1 MLLCIHGNTERGD
14 TMKRDM
20 KKIIEQTKVPNGY
33 QLACSEWLQLSH
45 HAARGGA
52 DDALDATLEAFTYG
66 FALGMRYLKN
76 KKAPVK
82 RQGRA

>member
-33 QLACSEWLQLSH
+33 QLAYSEWLQLSH
-45 HAARGGA
+45 HAARGGQ
-52 DDALDATLEAFTYG
+52 TTH
-66 FALGMRYLKN
+66 
-76 KKAPVK
+76 
-82 RQGRA
+82 

>member
-1 MLLCIHGNTERGD
+1 LSKRKYPTAISLLAA
-14 TMKRDM
+14 
-20 KKIIEQTKVPNGY
+20 NGY
-33 QLACSEWLQLSH
+33 SFPTMQ
-45 HAARGGA
+45 RGGGA

>member
-1 MLLCIHGNTERGD
+1 MATAF
-14 TMKRDM
+14 
-20 KKIIEQTKVPNGY
+20 PP
-33 QLACSEWLQLSH
+33 CS
-45 HAARGGA
+45 AGGA

>member
-1 MLLCIHGNTERGD
+1 
-14 TMKRDM
+14 MKRDM

-33 QLACSEWLQLSH
+33 QLAYSEWLQLSH

-52 DDALDATLEAFTYG
+52 DDALGATLEAFIYG